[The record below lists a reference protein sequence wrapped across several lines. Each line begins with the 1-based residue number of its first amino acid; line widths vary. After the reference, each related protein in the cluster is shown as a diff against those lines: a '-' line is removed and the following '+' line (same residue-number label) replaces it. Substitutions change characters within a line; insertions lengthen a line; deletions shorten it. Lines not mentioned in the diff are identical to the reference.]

1 MCEGLTPDAAVRFL
15 NRYFSLMSEV
25 VRSQQGIVDKYI
37 GDSVMAF
44 WGPPFTDPADHAR
57 LCCIAALEQ
66 MARMEAFRAG
76 LPELF
81 GVRHGLPEVNVRM
94 GIASGDVTVGNIG
107 SETSRGYTVIG
118 DTVNLASRL
127 EQANKFYGTRI
138 LVSEGTRKLA
148 GDTLAFRE
156 IDSLR
161 VSGKQEPVRV
171 FELMDY
177 ADALSEA
184 GRQLVQA
191 YETALARYRSQD
203 WDAAEAAFR
212 ECLAVVP
219 GDRPSQVMLD
229 RLRRSGRR
237 RRSRAG
243 MGSGWRRGNRNELH
257 RRF

>member
-1 MCEGLTPDAAVRFL
+1 
-15 NRYFSLMSEV
+15 
-25 VRSQQGIVDKYI
+25 
-37 GDSVMAF
+37 
-44 WGPPFTDPADHAR
+44 
-57 LCCIAALEQ
+57 
-66 MARMEAFRAG
+66 
-76 LPELF
+76 
-81 GVRHGLPEVNVRM
+81 M

-138 LVSEGTRKLA
+138 LVSETTRSLA

-177 ADALSEA
+177 ADVLSEA
-184 GRQLVQA
+184 GHQLAQT
-191 YETALARYRSQD
+191 YEAALARYRSQD
-203 WDAAEAAFR
+203 WDGAEAAFR

-219 GDRPSQVMLD
+219 ADHPSQVMLD
-229 RLRRSGRR
+229 RIVAFRQAPPDVDWDGVWVALSK
-237 RRSRAG
+237 
-243 MGSGWRRGNRNELH
+243 
-257 RRF
+257 

>member
-1 MCEGLTPDAAVRFL
+1 
-15 NRYFSLMSEV
+15 
-25 VRSQQGIVDKYI
+25 
-37 GDSVMAF
+37 
-44 WGPPFTDPADHAR
+44 
-57 LCCIAALEQ
+57 
-66 MARMEAFRAG
+66 MARMDDFRAA

-81 GVRHGLPEVNVRM
+81 GVRSGLPEVNVRM

-138 LVSEGTRKLA
+138 LVSEGTRDLA

-177 ADALSEA
+177 ADQLSEA
-184 GRQLVQA
+184 AQKLMQA
-191 YETALARYRSQD
+191 YEAALARYHSQD
-203 WDAAEAAFR
+203 WDEAEAGFR
-212 ECLAVVP
+212 ACLEVVP
-219 GDRPSQVMLD
+219 ADRPSQVMLD
-229 RLRRSGRR
+229 RIAAFRQEPPEV
-237 RRSRAG
+237 
-243 MGSGWRRGNRNELH
+243 GWDGVWVAASK
-257 RRF
+257 